1 MSAKPAR
8 KKYGAE
14 PKRQPK
20 TSVPGWIWLLT
31 GCLLGAFAMFLLHVS
46 KIPSAQVA
54 KRQPSDAVREIE
66 KTADDTKPSGDEGIK
81 PRYDFYRL
89 LKENQPPHNPRNETT
104 SNSNTNPTATSVS
117 DANTS
122 FLLQVASY
130 KTAEDA
136 EATRAK
142 LLLLG
147 LTARVEKVTL
157 RNTET
162 WHRVLIGPVK
172 TIADADKV
180 RTQLTDNKYDA
191 LVLKSAP

>member
-1 MSAKPAR
+1 MSVKPAR

-14 PKRQPK
+14 PKRAAKPP
-20 TSVPGWIWLLT
+20 VPGWIWLLT
-31 GCLLGAFAMFLLHVS
+31 GCLLGAFVMFLLHVS
-46 KIPSAQVA
+46 KIPAVPPVKPEA
-54 KRQPSDAVREIE
+54 HEPQPSTDKVP
-66 KTADDTKPSGDEGIK
+66 DDNKAANDESVK

-89 LKENQPPHNPRNETT
+89 LKENQPAHNTRTDTPSSPNQ
-104 SNSNTNPTATSVS
+104 PTVV
-117 DANTS
+117 DANTN
-122 FLLQVASY
+122 FVLQVASY

-136 EATRAK
+136 EATKAK

-147 LTARVEKVTL
+147 ITARVEKVTL

-172 TIADADKV
+172 SIAEADRI

-191 LVLKSAP
+191 LVLKVAP

>member
-1 MSAKPAR
+1 
-8 KKYGAE
+8 
-14 PKRQPK
+14 
-20 TSVPGWIWLLT
+20 
-31 GCLLGAFAMFLLHVS
+31 MFLLHVS
-46 KIPSAQVA
+46 KMPSTQMA
-54 KRQPSDAVREIE
+54 KQQPSESVREIE
-66 KTADDTKPSGDEGIK
+66 KTPDDTKSSGDEGIK

-89 LKENQPPHNPRNETT
+89 LKENQPPHNLRSETPANST
-104 SNSNTNPTATSVS
+104 SNGNTSELT

-122 FLLQVASY
+122 YLLQVASY

-172 TIADADKV
+172 TMADTDKV
-180 RTQLTDNKYDA
+180 RAQLTENKYDA
-191 LVLKSAP
+191 LVLKFSP

>member
-14 PKRQPK
+14 PKRATK
-20 TSVPGWIWLLT
+20 TPVPGWIWLVT
-31 GCLLGAFAMFLLHVS
+31 GCLLGAFAMFLLHIS
-46 KIPSAQVA
+46 KIPPGQPNPTSPEDATRKAA
-54 KRQPSDAVREIE
+54 KTHTPNAEEDAV
-66 KTADDTKPSGDEGIK
+66 K

-89 LKENQPPHNPRNETT
+89 LKENQPPHSPRTESPPTPPAV
-104 SNSNTNPTATSVS
+104 TN
-117 DANTS
+117 DANAN
-122 FLLQVASY
+122 FVLQVASY
-130 KTAEDA
+130 KTSEDA

-147 LTARVEKVTL
+147 LTARIEKVTL

-172 TIADADKV
+172 SVIEADKV
-180 RTQLTDNKYDA
+180 RAQLTENKYDA
-191 LVLKSAP
+191 LVLKIASEPAAKP

>member
-1 MSAKPAR
+1 MSVKPAR

-20 TSVPGWIWLLT
+20 PPVPGWIWLVT
-31 GCLLGAFAMFLLHVS
+31 GCLLGAFVMFLLHVS
-46 KIPSAQVA
+46 KIPPAAPQGEKPSANQA
-54 KRQPSDAVREIE
+54 AAAE
-66 KTADDTKPSGDEGIK
+66 KPPAETKPAADDTVK

-89 LKENQPPHNPRNETT
+89 LKENQPPHSPRSETPVASNPSTPVDVN
-104 SNSNTNPTATSVS
+104 
-117 DANTS
+117 AN
-122 FLLQVASY
+122 FVLQVASY

-136 EATRAK
+136 EATKAK
-142 LLLLG
+142 LLLIG

-172 TIADADKV
+172 SVSEAD
-180 RTQLTDNKYDA
+180 RIRGQLTDNKYDA
-191 LVLKSAP
+191 LVLKVAP

>member
-1 MSAKPAR
+1 MSAKPTR

-20 TSVPGWIWLLT
+20 PPVPGWIWLLT
-31 GCLLGAFAMFLLHVS
+31 GCLLGAFVMFLLHVS
-46 KIPSAQVA
+46 KIPPAPHQPDKPPASEVANSAKPA
-54 KRQPSDAVREIE
+54 
-66 KTADDTKPSGDEGIK
+66 ADSKPDGDETVK

-89 LKENQPPHNPRNETT
+89 LKENQPPHSPRSETPVSNNP
-104 SNSNTNPTATSVS
+104 SAPL
-117 DANTS
+117 DANAS
-122 FLLQVASY
+122 FVLQVASY

-136 EATRAK
+136 EATKAK
-142 LLLLG
+142 LLLIG

-172 TIADADKV
+172 SVAEADRMRAV
-180 RTQLTDNKYDA
+180 LTDNKYDA
-191 LVLKSAP
+191 LVLKVAP

>member
-14 PKRQPK
+14 PKRTAK
-20 TSVPGWIWLLT
+20 TPVPGWIWLVT
-31 GCLLGAFAMFLLHVS
+31 GCLLGAFAMFLLHIS
-46 KIPSAQVA
+46 KIPPGQTNPAPAENPRKAA
-54 KRQPSDAVREIE
+54 KTETPSQ
-66 KTADDTKPSGDEGIK
+66 DDDVVK

-89 LKENQPPHNPRNETT
+89 LKENQPPHSPRTESITVAPAM
-104 SNSNTNPTATSVS
+104 TN
-117 DANTS
+117 DANAS
-122 FLLQVASY
+122 FVLQVASY

-147 LTARVEKVTL
+147 LTARIEKVTL

-172 TIADADKV
+172 SVAEADKV
-180 RTQLTDNKYDA
+180 RAQLTDNKYDA
-191 LVLKSAP
+191 LVLKIASETAAKP